1 MIWVVHDKWCN
12 WVLLCSASWFHLSH
26 EVYWQ
31 CGLQFDPLNP
41 VPVLIFLLSI
51 KGSVCRAQCM
61 FQWLGSLFHISACV
75 VCPMITLPLGAPVS
89 HRDPVSAV
97 VCNLGCFGVLLSIY
111 CYFLAHER
119 HPSS

>member
-1 MIWVVHDKWCN
+1 MISGATGFCYVA
-12 WVLLCSASWFHLSH
+12 LLGSICPMKFTGSVASN
-26 EVYWQ
+26 
-31 CGLQFDPLNP
+31 FDPLNP
-41 VPVLIFLLSI
+41 FPVLIFLLSI